1 MYNWILEKNIG
12 MKSIAPHD
20 KETMKRPSGGC
31 TTFLF
36 EKDKLSFFDKKIFPF
51 TLFSLSTGQHFFLL
65 ERNKDMIL
73 KFFHF
78 SPGTGT
84 REASININELPS
96 WNKLMI
102 VMSWSPSKISL
113 LATPYPEGGGITVGG
128 EKSKRVLRV
137 DSKGVA
143 HHLGDNSDTMA
154 MVHVA
159 ENGEL
164 IIQPTAI
171 EVWKETLLALDSLST
186 GKSSTD
192 RYYQGVVSNVS
203 IVMLVTGFEAYTKRR
218 FLEIEDEGIN
228 PRINKVIQTFLRDPD
243 FIQEIK
249 NQASE
254 QSLSMLRVIVSRK
267 KVNFQSFDDAK
278 KAYNKAYSIQFG
290 NLGISSDDIAE
301 IKRFFKYRHKII
313 HVHPAMSIL
322 NVEEAG
328 IKEQIKSDKELVE
341 KAKTL
346 FNNFIVSLHNKSL
359 ELVP

>member
-1 MYNWILEKNIG
+1 
-12 MKSIAPHD
+12 
-20 KETMKRPSGGC
+20 
-31 TTFLF
+31 
-36 EKDKLSFFDKKIFPF
+36 
-51 TLFSLSTGQHFFLL
+51 
-65 ERNKDMIL
+65 MIL

-84 REASININELPS
+84 REASINIHELPS
-96 WNKLMI
+96 WNTLLI
-102 VMSWSPSKISL
+102 VMSWSPSEISL
-113 LATPYPEGGGITVGG
+113 LATPVPEGGGITVVG

-143 HHLGDNSDTMA
+143 HHLGDNSDTMG
-154 MVHVA
+154 MVHMTA
-159 ENGEL
+159 NGEL

-171 EVWKETLLALDSLST
+171 EVWKETLLAVDTLST
-186 GKSSTD
+186 GKSSKGQ
-192 RYYQGVVSNVS
+192 YYEGVVSNVS

-228 PRINKVIQTFLRDPD
+228 PCIDKVIQTFLRHSDL
-243 FIQEIK
+243 IQEIK

-254 QSLSMLRVIVSRK
+254 QSLSILRVIVSEK
-267 KVNFQSFDDAK
+267 IINFQSFDDAK
-278 KAYNKAYSIQFG
+278 KAYNKAYNIQFG
-290 NLGISSDDIAE
+290 NLGISSDDIAD

-328 IKEQIKSDKELVE
+328 IKEQIKSDRELVV

-346 FNNFIVSLHNKSL
+346 FNDFIVSLHDKSL